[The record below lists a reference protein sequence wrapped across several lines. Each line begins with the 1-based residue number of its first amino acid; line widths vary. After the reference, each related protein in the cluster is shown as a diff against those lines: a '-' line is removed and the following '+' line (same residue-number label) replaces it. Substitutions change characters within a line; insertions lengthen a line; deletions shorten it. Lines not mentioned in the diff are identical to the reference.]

1 MKNQAPLHFGLAAI
15 LFTLCAA
22 LMAEE
27 QGIYV
32 QLHPNSDKKIII
44 QIVPDKTYKDV
55 VAYVNFYSANNKRI
69 AQESY
74 DLSEAKNKFIR
85 KGQCTNRTFKFS
97 FHEKVTRVTI
107 DRVIASEADGSKS
120 DSIIDLP
127 VSKTA
132 LGPIE
137 K

>member
-1 MKNQAPLHFGLAAI
+1 
-15 LFTLCAA
+15 
-22 LMAEE
+22 MAEE

-55 VAYVNFYSANNKRI
+55 VAYVNFYSASNKRI

-74 DLSEAKNKFIR
+74 DLSEAKNKFIQ